1 MTEQTER
8 IDRGDVSIRELAE
21 RIGKSPRTIARWTSE
36 SREEYLS
43 RAAER
48 HRKVRELRAEGMT
61 MRAIAEEL
69 GISLRS
75 VHYAIHHAKNV

>member
-1 MTEQTER
+1 MTEQLR
-8 IDRGDVSIRELAE
+8 KFDRGDMSIRELADKTGLSTNTII
-21 RIGKSPRTIARWTSE
+21 RRTSK